1 MVLYIVDMRKLIV
14 YILLF
19 LCFIGCNRPFDEQA
33 VEPTPDSVDYEPLVA
48 FYQSLGGEGWK
59 NNTNWCSSRPLSEW
73 YGVYTYQGR
82 VYAIELFDNNLV
94 GTLPEQLSSLS
105 ALKVLN
111 LANNAI
117 TGSIPDS
124 FGELHNLEQLALYN
138 NKMSGEIPSSLNNT
152 SGWSYNWGYAIIGN
166 RYNRF
171 NLYRCGIKAPKLE
184 LSLLSGT
191 TLSLDDQF
199 YSQNNYTILFQWS
212 ADYADFIPTIQALY
226 DKYRGYGLEVVS
238 WVSEDGKS
246 VLMVDKYGIE
256 WPVAQVSE
264 LFPLSSH
271 NERYY
276 PVGLYPTVTM
286 FNSAGELVFSDTVES
301 RGNIVAVAN
310 ELFADIINPE
320 LYNSIDFSADGTVE
334 CLQSASVGEGV
345 DIVLMG
351 DGFSDRMVADGSYRE
366 RMQMTV
372 DALFSEAPLVHFRDY
387 FNIYAVTA
395 VSANERFA
403 ANTTTA
409 LKCQFGEGTLIS
421 GDNDRCFD
429 YALKAV
435 PSKKIDDTLIVVVVN
450 SERYAGTTYM
460 YHPILGDYGTGAA
473 IAYIPLADSYQTF
486 RGLICHEAVGHGF
499 AKLDDEYT
507 LEGMGAIPDEVKDSR
522 KTREAYGWL
531 KNTDIYHHPKVV
543 KWAHLLALPRYVAEG
558 LGAFEGASTYA
569 TGIYRPTEQSIMNK
583 NVGGFNAPSREA
595 IFQRINRLAYG
606 KQWVYD
612 FEEFKNYDIINL
624 MNDGGGEMR
633 LSSDNQMLI
642 STHEPIVYPHS
653 WRNSRIQ

>member
-1 MVLYIVDMRKLIV
+1 MRKLIV

-19 LCFIGCNRPFDEQA
+19 LSTIGCSRPFDEQGVA
-33 VEPTPDSVDYEPLVA
+33 PTPDSVDYEPLVA
-48 FYQSLGGEGWK
+48 LYQSLGGEGWK

-73 YGVYTYQGR
+73 YGVYTYQER
-82 VYAIELFDNNLV
+82 VYAINLFDNNLV
-94 GTLPEQLSSLS
+94 GTLPEELS
-105 ALKVLN
+105 ALTSLKVLN
-111 LANNAI
+111 LAMNNI

-124 FGELHNLEQLALYN
+124 FGELVNLEQLLLYN

-184 LSLLSGT
+184 LSLLSGS
-191 TLSLDDQF
+191 TLSLDEHF
-199 YSQNNYTILFQWS
+199 YSRNNYTILFQWS

-226 DKYRGYGLEVVS
+226 DKYRGYGLQVVS
-238 WVSEDGKS
+238 WVAEDGKS

-264 LFPLSSH
+264 QSPLSSH

-310 ELFADIINPE
+310 ELFDQIINPE
-320 LYNSIDFSADGTVE
+320 LYNSTDFSADGTVE

-345 DIVLMG
+345 NIVLIG
-351 DGFSDRMVADGSYRE
+351 DGFSDRMVADGRYRE
-366 RMQMTV
+366 RMEMTA
-372 DALFSEAPLVHFRDY
+372 DALFSEAPLAHFRDY

-421 GDNDRCFD
+421 GDNYRCFD

-435 PSKKIDDTLIVVVVN
+435 PSKAIDDTLIVVVVN

-460 YHPILGDYGTGAA
+460 YHPILGDYGAGAA
-473 IAYIPLADSYQTF
+473 IAYIPIADSYQTF

-507 LEGMGAIPDEVKDSR
+507 LEGMGAITAEAKDSR
-522 KTREAYGWL
+522 KRREAYGWL
-531 KNTDIYHHPKVV
+531 KNTDIYHHPKMV

-569 TGIYRPTEQSIMNK
+569 TGVYRPTEQSIMNK

-595 IFQRINRLAYG
+595 IFQRIHRLAYG
-606 KQWVYD
+606 SGWVYN
-612 FEEFKNYDIINL
+612 FEEFNNYDVTNL
-624 MNDGGGEMR
+624 MNPATDH
-633 LSSDNQMLI
+633 LQLNSDNQMLI
-642 STHEPIVYPHS
+642 STHEPVVYPYS
-653 WRNSRIQ
+653 WSNNRIK